1 MVGLAGFLTVG
12 SEVGRGNIAV
22 PVDANGSC
30 LALASSGEGKR
41 KPWCLPSSQL
51 PHTAI
56 GIDQKGD
63 WGFFPDSSRSRCRS
77 GLVLLSQRLQQLCRC
92 FFLACAHS
100 RKVLPTSLGAS
111 SRPLHELPRRDPCL
125 HNRTCKTMY
134 YLQLKVLLKTPSSTP
149 MLASS
154 FGTS

>member
-1 MVGLAGFLTVG
+1 MTFCLAGACEIVSDCGVKSVVMRYLQRHSDEFQGYEIREWSVPHMVGLASFLTVG

-63 WGFFPDSSRSRCRS
+63 WGFFPDLSRTPCRS
-77 GLVLLSQRLQQLCRC
+77 GLVLLSQRL
-92 FFLACAHS
+92 
-100 RKVLPTSLGAS
+100 
-111 SRPLHELPRRDPCL
+111 
-125 HNRTCKTMY
+125 
-134 YLQLKVLLKTPSSTP
+134 
-149 MLASS
+149 
-154 FGTS
+154 